1 MRIREKGLVIHN
13 LLLTEPC
20 NQDEVMSLANEL
32 RRHIISQAYYPTG
45 PTIFT
50 YKKDERYR
58 VGVTINTKAEIDDKD
73 TMNFEEKIE
82 LTNCIYVRVIEDDIE
97 DAYQKMYE
105 YTEIKRLTITDGTF
119 YNVLLDV
126 YGEVVMDIYLQVQ

>member
-13 LLLTEPC
+13 FLLTETC
-20 NQDEVMSLANEL
+20 KQDEIMTLANEL

-50 YKKDERYR
+50 YKKDEGYR

-73 TMNFEEKIE
+73 ALNFEAKIE
-82 LTNCIYVRVIEDDIE
+82 LANCIYVRVMEDEIEE
-97 DAYQKMYE
+97 TYQKMYE
-105 YTEIKRLTITDGTF
+105 YAETKKLTITDGTF

-126 YGEVVMDIYLQVQ
+126 YGEVVTDIYLQVQ